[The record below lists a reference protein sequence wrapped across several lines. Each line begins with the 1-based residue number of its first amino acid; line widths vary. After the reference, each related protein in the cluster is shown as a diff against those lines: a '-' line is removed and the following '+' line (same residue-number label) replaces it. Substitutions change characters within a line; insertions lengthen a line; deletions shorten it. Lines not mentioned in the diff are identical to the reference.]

1 MTKGKIMRTEVM
13 GRYIVADPNIC
24 HGKPTFRGTRILVA
38 DVLEQIANDMDWE
51 AIIEEWRG
59 ALNKKAIAEA
69 IRLAREALV
78 AHVPK
83 LVAET
88 AQL

>member
-1 MTKGKIMRTEVM
+1 MRAEVM
-13 GRYIVADPNIC
+13 GRYIIADPNIC
-24 HGKPTFRGTRILVA
+24 HGEPTFRGTRIMVA
-38 DVLEQIANDMDWE
+38 DVLEQIANGMDWE

-59 ALNKKAIAEA
+59 DLNEKAIAEA

-78 AHVPK
+78 THVPE

>member
-1 MTKGKIMRTEVM
+1 MRTEVM
-13 GRYIVADPNIC
+13 GRYIIADPNIC
-24 HGKPTFRGTRILVA
+24 HGEPTFRGTRIMVA
-38 DVLEQIANDMDWE
+38 DVLEQIANGMDWE

-59 ALNKKAIAEA
+59 DLNEKAIAEA

-78 AHVPK
+78 THVPE
-83 LVAET
+83 LMAET